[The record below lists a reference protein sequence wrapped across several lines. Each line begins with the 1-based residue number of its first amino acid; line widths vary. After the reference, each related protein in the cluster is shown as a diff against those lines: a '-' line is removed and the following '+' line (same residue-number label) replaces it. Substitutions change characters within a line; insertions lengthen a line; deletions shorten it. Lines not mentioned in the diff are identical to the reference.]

1 MILAAVGIYGLVS
14 YSVTQR
20 TYEIGVRMAIG
31 ATKGSVVAM
40 ILMQSLKVAAL
51 GIGTG
56 IAAAIIITRFL
67 SSLLFGVAATDPFT
81 FSSVTAL
88 LLGVTAAASC
98 IPAWRAAQ

>member
-56 IAAAIIITRFL
+56 IAAAIIKIVGI
-67 SSLLFGVAATDPFT
+67 S
-81 FSSVTAL
+81 
-88 LLGVTAAASC
+88 
-98 IPAWRAAQ
+98 